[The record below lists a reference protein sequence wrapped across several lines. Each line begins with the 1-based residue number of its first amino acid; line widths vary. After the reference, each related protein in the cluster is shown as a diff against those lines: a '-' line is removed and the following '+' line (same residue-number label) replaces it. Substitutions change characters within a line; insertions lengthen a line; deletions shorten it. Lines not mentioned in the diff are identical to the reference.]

1 MIYYFVYRSIFLY
14 ITIHKMSEMKEEEN
28 IDREKLLSDFLGDI
42 GQRKIV
48 KGDYD
53 VEPQY
58 RDFDQITI
66 EDYLP
71 IEIPEEVEEKILHL
85 RKIASEIDKQ
95 PPVTVDKSLLPKSLK
110 VDYLNSL
117 NDQQLAA
124 VMSVEGPVLVIAGA
138 GTGKTRI
145 IVYRVSYLI
154 EKGIDP
160 QHILLLTF
168 TRKASQEMLGR
179 VQGLLSDRNVGNVV
193 GGTFHSFANM
203 VLRRYSNLLGIPA
216 KFTILDQGDSEDV
229 VDIIRSELKFARSN
243 KAFPKKS
250 RIYEIIS
257 SARNRMITIKEV
269 INKDFSGLIDY
280 IQDIELIY
288 SGYTKYK
295 KLTNTF
301 DYDDLMEV
309 LRDSLQ
315 NNTVFREKLQDQF
328 WYIMVDEY
336 QDTNLVQKEIVDLL
350 AGTRKNVMVVGDD
363 SQSIYS
369 FRGANYENIL
379 RFPEIYTDCKVIKI
393 EENYRSTRNLLR
405 FSNSVNNSSK
415 LGYRKKLHSNIQSEF
430 VPGIKKFY
438 NQSIEAEFIV
448 DNILD
453 LREKGVHLNDIAVLV
468 RAAWH
473 WRHVELELNKR
484 SIPYI
489 TVGGIKFNERRHVKD
504 IVAYL
509 KLLLNPYDAI
519 AWNRILKL
527 LPGIGQATAGTITR
541 KILNDKGE
549 LIINNYLKRNYSI
562 ELEKLKSTL
571 TQASSAK
578 MGVRDRIN
586 IVKKYYAPILQS
598 LENDYRVRLLD
609 IDVLQDM
616 ATKYD
621 DLEKFLSELSLDPP
635 SRQFSQQVT
644 PAIDE
649 DEEGRV
655 VLSTVHS
662 AKGLEW
668 HTVFIS
674 HSLDGLFPNNKSL
687 NNIEDLEEER
697 RLYYVACSRAKHG
710 LYITMPS
717 RVYNYSG
724 FFSYPSRF
732 LIEIDRENY
741 ELID

>member
-1 MIYYFVYRSIFLY
+1 MTEDDHV
-14 ITIHKMSEMKEEEN
+14 
-28 IDREKLLSDFLGDI
+28 DREKLLSDFLGDI
-42 GQRKIV
+42 GQRKIITGKYHPDHSV
-48 KGDYD
+48 N
-53 VEPQY
+53 E
-58 RDFDQITI
+58 FNQITL
-66 EDYLP
+66 EDYVLV
-71 IEIPEEVEEKILHL
+71 EIPEEIEEKIVHL
-85 RKIASEIDKQ
+85 QKISSEIDKRS
-95 PPVTVDKSLLPKSLK
+95 PVTVDKSQLSDSMK

-124 VMSVEGPVLVIAGA
+124 VVSVDGPVLVIAGA

-154 EKGIDP
+154 ERGILP
-160 QHILLLTF
+160 QNILLLTF

-179 VQGLLSDRNVGNVV
+179 VQGLLSDKNVGNVA

-203 VLRRYSNLLGIPA
+203 VLRRYANLLGIPS

-229 VDIIRSELKFARSN
+229 VDIIRGELKFARSN
-243 KAFPKKS
+243 KAFPKKR

-257 SARNRMITIKEV
+257 SARNRMINIGEV
-269 INKDFSGLIDY
+269 IKKDFSGLVDY
-280 IQDIELIY
+280 IGDIELIY

-309 LRDSLQ
+309 LRDSLR
-315 NNTVFREKLQDQF
+315 NNVIFREKLQDQF

-336 QDTNLVQKEIVDLL
+336 QDTNLIQKEIVDLL
-350 AGTRKNVMVVGDD
+350 AGVRKNVMVVGDD

-379 RFPEIYTDCKVIKI
+379 RFPETYPDCKVIKI
-393 EENYRSTRNLLR
+393 EENYRSTQNLLR
-405 FSNSVNNSSK
+405 FSNSINHSSR
-415 LGYRKKLHSNIQSEF
+415 LGYKKKLYSNLQSAF
-430 VPGIKKFY
+430 MPGIKKFY
-438 NQSIEAEFIV
+438 DKSTEAEFIV
-448 DNILD
+448 DKILD

-473 WRHVELELNKR
+473 WNIVELELNKR
-484 SIPYI
+484 SIPYV
-489 TVGGIKFNERRHVKD
+489 TVGGIKFNEKRHVKD

-509 KLLLNPYDAI
+509 KLLLNPFDAI

-527 LPGIGQATAGTITR
+527 LPGIGEVTGSSIAR
-541 KILNDKGE
+541 KILNDQGK
-549 LIINNYLKRNYSI
+549 LIINHYLRRNFYI
-562 ELEKLKSTL
+562 ELEKLKNALDQAASTKTNL
-571 TQASSAK
+571 RHK
-578 MGVRDRIN
+578 IEILKN
-586 IVKKYYAPILQS
+586 YYAPILQS

-609 IDVLQDM
+609 IDVLKDL
-616 ATKYD
+616 ATKYEN
-621 DLEKFLSELSLDPP
+621 LEKFLSELSLDPP
-635 SRQFSQQVT
+635 SRQFSQQAT

-649 DEEGRV
+649 GEDGRI

-674 HSLDGLFPNNKSL
+674 HSLDGLFPNNKSF

-697 RLYYVACSRAKHG
+697 RLFYVACSRAKRG

-717 RVYNYSG
+717 NINSYNG

-732 LIEIDRENY
+732 LIEIDKENY
-741 ELID
+741 KLID

>member
-1 MIYYFVYRSIFLY
+1 
-14 ITIHKMSEMKEEEN
+14 MSEDDH
-28 IDREKLLSDFLGDI
+28 IDRERLLAEFLGDI
-42 GQRKIV
+42 GQRKIITG
-48 KGDYD
+48 KY
-53 VEPQY
+53 EPDHAVNEFNQL
-58 RDFDQITI
+58 TI
-66 EDYLP
+66 QDYLP
-71 IEIPEEVEEKILHL
+71 VEIPEEVEKKIIHL
-85 RKIASEIDKQ
+85 QKIASEIDNR
-95 PPVTVDKSLLPKSLK
+95 PPLLVDKTCLSKSLK
-110 VDYLNSL
+110 VDYMNSL

-124 VMSVEGPVLVIAGA
+124 VVNTEGPVLVIAGA

-160 QHILLLTF
+160 HHILLLTF
-168 TRKASQEMLGR
+168 TRKASREMLSR
-179 VQGLLSDRNVGNVV
+179 VEGLLSDKNVGNVA
-193 GGTFHSFANM
+193 GGTFHSFANT
-203 VLRRYSNLLGIPA
+203 VLRRYSNLLDIPA

-229 VDIIRSELKFARSN
+229 VDIIRGELKFARSN
-243 KAFPKKS
+243 KAFPKKG

-257 SARNRMITIKEV
+257 SARNRMMTIGEV
-269 INKDFSGLIDY
+269 IIKDFSGLIDY
-280 IQDIELIY
+280 IPDIELIY
-288 SGYTKYK
+288 AGYTKYK

-309 LRDSLQ
+309 LRDSLK
-315 NNTVFREKLQDQF
+315 NNLVFREKLHDQY

-379 RFPEIYTDCKVIKI
+379 RFPEIYPDCKVIKI
-393 EENYRSTRNLLR
+393 EENYRSTQSLLHFTNSINHSSGLGYKKKL
-405 FSNSVNNSSK
+405 FSNLQSVA
-415 LGYRKKLHSNIQSEF
+415 

-438 NQSIEAEFIV
+438 DQFTEAEFIV
-448 DNILD
+448 DRILE
-453 LREKGVHLNDIAVLV
+453 LREKGVHLDDMAVLV

-473 WRHVELELNKR
+473 WRYVELELNKR
-484 SIPYI
+484 SIPYV
-489 TVGGIKFNERRHVKD
+489 TVGGIKFSERRHVKD

-509 KLLLNPYDAI
+509 KLLLNPFDAI
-519 AWNRILKL
+519 AWNRVLKL
-527 LPGIGQATAGTITR
+527 LPGIGDVTGSGITR
-541 KILNDKGE
+541 KILNDHGE
-549 LIINNYLKRNYSI
+549 LILDHYIKRHFYF
-562 ELEKLKSTL
+562 ELEKLKNAL
-571 TQASSAK
+571 NQASSTK
-578 MGVRDRIN
+578 ISLKNRIDILKN
-586 IVKKYYAPILQS
+586 YYTPILQS

-609 IDVLQDM
+609 IDVLRDM

-635 SRQFSQQVT
+635 SRQFSKKAT

-687 NNIEDLEEER
+687 NHIEDLEEER
-697 RLYYVACSRAKHG
+697 RLFYVASSRAKQG

-717 RVYNYSG
+717 QVNNYAG
-724 FFSYPSRF
+724 FFSYPCRF
-732 LIEIDRENY
+732 LVEIDRSNY
-741 ELID
+741 EIID

>member
-1 MIYYFVYRSIFLY
+1 
-14 ITIHKMSEMKEEEN
+14 
-28 IDREKLLSDFLGDI
+28 
-42 GQRKIV
+42 
-48 KGDYD
+48 
-53 VEPQY
+53 
-58 RDFDQITI
+58 
-66 EDYLP
+66 
-71 IEIPEEVEEKILHL
+71 
-85 RKIASEIDKQ
+85 
-95 PPVTVDKSLLPKSLK
+95 
-110 VDYLNSL
+110 
-117 NDQQLAA
+117 
-124 VMSVEGPVLVIAGA
+124 
-138 GTGKTRI
+138 
-145 IVYRVSYLI
+145 
-154 EKGIDP
+154 
-160 QHILLLTF
+160 
-168 TRKASQEMLGR
+168 
-179 VQGLLSDRNVGNVV
+179 
-193 GGTFHSFANM
+193 M
-203 VLRRYSNLLGIPA
+203 VLRRYCNLLGIPSG
-216 KFTILDQGDSEDV
+216 FTILDQGDSEDV

-257 SARNRMITIKEV
+257 SARNRMITIGEV
-269 INKDFSGLIDY
+269 IRKDFSGLIDY
-280 IQDIELIY
+280 IRDIELIY

-295 KLTNTF
+295 NLTNTF

-309 LRDSLQ
+309 LHDKLRE
-315 NNTVFREKLQDQF
+315 NTVFREKLQDQF

-336 QDTNLVQKEIVDLL
+336 QDTNLVQKQIVDLL
-350 AGTRKNVMVVGDD
+350 TGTRKNIMVVGDD

-379 RFPEIYTDCKVIKI
+379 RFPETYPDCKVIKI

-405 FSNSVNNSSK
+405 FSNSISDSSR
-415 LGYRKKLHSNIQSEF
+415 LGYKKKLYSHLESPFI
-430 VPGIKKFY
+430 PGIKKFFD
-438 NQSIEAEFIV
+438 QSAEAEFIV
-448 DNILD
+448 DEIME
-453 LREKGVHLNDIAVLV
+453 LREKGVNMNEIAVLV

-484 SIPYI
+484 SIPYV
-489 TVGGIKFNERRHVKD
+489 TVGGIRFNERRHVKD

-527 LPGIGQATAGTITR
+527 LPGIGQVTAGTITR
-541 KILNDKGE
+541 KILNDQGE
-549 LIINNYLKRNYSI
+549 LITKNYLKRNFYD
-562 ELEKLKSTL
+562 ELAKLKSTL
-571 TQASSAK
+571 SQAASPK
-578 MGVRDRIN
+578 MSLKTRIE
-586 IVKKYYAPILQS
+586 ILKKYYTPILQS

-609 IDVLQDM
+609 IDVLRDM

-635 SRQFSQQVT
+635 SRQFSKQAT

-674 HSLDGLFPNNKSL
+674 HSLDGLFPNSKSL

-697 RLYYVACSRAKHG
+697 RLFYVACSRAKQG
-710 LYITMPS
+710 LYVTMPS
-717 RVYNYSG
+717 QVYNYNG

-732 LIEIDRENY
+732 LIEIDKENY
-741 ELID
+741 EMID

>member
-1 MIYYFVYRSIFLY
+1 M
-14 ITIHKMSEMKEEEN
+14 EEDH
-28 IDREKLLSDFLGDI
+28 IDREKLLSEFLGDI
-42 GQRKIV
+42 GKRKIIR
-48 KGDYD
+48 GDY
-53 VEPQY
+53 EIGPSPNE
-58 RDFDQITI
+58 FDQITI
-66 EDYLP
+66 DDYLP
-71 IEIPEEVEEKILHL
+71 VEIPEEVETKITHL
-85 RKIASEIDKQ
+85 QRIASEIDTR
-95 PPVTVDKSLLPKSLK
+95 PPVIIDKSQLSKNFK
-110 VDYLNSL
+110 VDYLKRL

-124 VMSVEGPVLVIAGA
+124 VLSIDGPVLVIAGA

-179 VQGLLSDRNVGNVV
+179 VQGLLSDKNVGHVV

-203 VLRRYSNLLGIPA
+203 VLRRYCNLLGIPPR
-216 KFTILDQGDSEDV
+216 FTILDQGDSEDV
-229 VDIIRSELKFARSN
+229 VDIIRNELKFSRSN

-257 SARNRMITIKEV
+257 SARNRLITIGEV
-269 INKDFSGLIDY
+269 IRKDFSGLIDY
-280 IQDIELIY
+280 IRDIELIY

-309 LRDSLQ
+309 LHGKLQ
-315 NNTVFREKLQDQF
+315 ENAVFREKLQDQF

-336 QDTNLVQKEIVDLL
+336 QDTNLVQKQIVDFL

-379 RFPEIYTDCKVIKI
+379 RFPETYPECKVIKI

-405 FSNSVNNSSK
+405 FSNSINDSSR
-415 LGYRKKLHSNIQSEF
+415 LGYKKKLFSHLESSF

-438 NQSIEAEFIV
+438 HQSDEAEFIV
-448 DNILD
+448 DEIME
-453 LREKGVHLNDIAVLV
+453 LREKGINMNEIAVLV

-473 WRHVELELNKR
+473 WRYVELELNKR
-484 SIPYI
+484 SIPYV

-527 LPGIGQATAGTITR
+527 LPGIGQVTAGTITR
-541 KILNDKGE
+541 KILNDQGE
-549 LIINNYLKRNYSI
+549 LIIKNYLKRNFYN
-562 ELEKLKSTL
+562 ELEKLNSTL
-571 TQASSAK
+571 KQAVSPK
-578 MGVRDRIN
+578 MSLISRIE
-586 IVKKYYAPILQS
+586 VLKKYYSPILQS

-609 IDVLQDM
+609 IDVLRDM

-635 SRQFSQQVT
+635 SRQFSKQAT

-674 HSLDGLFPNNKSL
+674 HSLDGLFPNSKSL

-697 RLYYVACSRAKHG
+697 RLFYVACSRAKQG
-710 LYITMPS
+710 LYVTMPS
-717 RVYNYSG
+717 QVYNYNG
-724 FFSYPSRF
+724 FFSHPSRF
-732 LIEIDRENY
+732 LIEIDKENY
-741 ELID
+741 EMID

>member
-1 MIYYFVYRSIFLY
+1 M
-14 ITIHKMSEMKEEEN
+14 TEEDN
-28 IDREKLLSDFLGDI
+28 IDREKLLSEFLGDI
-42 GQRKIV
+42 GQRKIIR
-48 KGDYD
+48 GDYD
-53 VEPQY
+53 IDPQLHE
-58 RDFDQITI
+58 FDQITI
-66 EDYLP
+66 ADYLP
-71 IEIPEEVEEKILHL
+71 VEISKEVEKKMSHLQKIS
-85 RKIASEIDKQ
+85 SEIDKR
-95 PPVTVDKSLLPKSLK
+95 PKVAVDKSLLPKSLK

-124 VMSVEGPVLVIAGA
+124 VVSVDGPVLVIAGA

-179 VQGLLSDRNVGNVV
+179 VQGLLSDQNVGNVT
-193 GGTFHSFANM
+193 GGTFHAFANN
-203 VLRRYSNLLGIPA
+203 VLRRYGNLLGIPP

-229 VDIIRSELKFARSN
+229 VDIIRSELKFSRST
-243 KAFPKKS
+243 KAFPKKG

-257 SARNRMITIKEV
+257 SSRNRKITIGEV
-269 INKDFSGLIDY
+269 INKDFTGLIDY
-280 IQDIELIY
+280 KPDIELIY

-309 LRDSLQ
+309 LCDNLKK
-315 NNTVFREKLQDQF
+315 NAVFREKLQEQF

-336 QDTNLVQKEIVDLL
+336 QDTNLVQKEIIDLL

-379 RFPEIYTDCKVIKI
+379 RFPETYPDCKVIKI

-405 FSNSVNNSSK
+405 FSNSINNASK
-415 LGYRKKLHSNIQSEF
+415 LGYKKKLYSNFQSEF
-430 VPGIKKFY
+430 MPGIKKFY
-438 NQSIEAEFIV
+438 DQSIEAEFIV

-484 SIPYI
+484 SIPYV

-509 KLLLNPYDAI
+509 KLLMNPYDAI

-527 LPGIGQATAGTITR
+527 LPGIGQVTAGTITR
-541 KILNDKGE
+541 KILNDNGD
-549 LIINNYLKRNYSI
+549 LILNNYLKRNFYI

-571 TQASSAK
+571 DKASSAK
-578 MGVRDRIN
+578 MSVRDRLN
-586 IVKKYYAPILQS
+586 ILKKYYAPILQS

-609 IDVLQDM
+609 IDVLRDM
-616 ATKYD
+616 ATKYE
-621 DLEKFLSELSLDPP
+621 DLEKYLSELSLDPP
-635 SRQFSQQVT
+635 SRQFSQQIT
-644 PAIDE
+644 PVIDE

-674 HSLDGLFPNNKSL
+674 HSLDGLFPNNRSL

-697 RLYYVACSRAKHG
+697 RLFYVASSRAKQG

-717 RVYNYSG
+717 RVYNYTG

-732 LIEIDRENY
+732 LIEIDKENY